1 MCPEEGGNTATA
13 TGSASAPQQH
23 LLVPGGD
30 EIEVD
35 SEKIYEFVKRY
46 AEFRMLEVVKEPL
59 EVSLTCFMD
68 DFTIFPIPFPA
79 NPSGCV

>member
-1 MCPEEGGNTATA
+1 MAPEEGGG
-13 TGSASAPQQH
+13 TGGDGNGDDIGGSSAPQQH

-46 AEFRMLEVVKEPL
+46 TEFKMVEAVKEPL
-59 EVSLTCFMD
+59 EVILRFV
-68 DFTIFPIPFPA
+68 
-79 NPSGCV
+79 NLKLPSCVCVCVR